1 MKKTNKRRQSSKSLI
16 VLIVLTAI
24 LMISSSYAWF
34 TSNQTVTVDPIQVQ
48 VNATNGLQISH
59 NAFDWS
65 AKVTAAQLK
74 TASENGYDAA
84 KNFIPAVMLPAS
96 SPIREIPTGTGRM
109 EMYAGNVDTDED
121 TGEYFLSSTLLAD
134 ETQMVQRDPSDPDST
149 EGYYIVFDVFL
160 KLDLPSKVYLKSSS
174 NVTYAGD
181 RSRGLENAARVA
193 FMNLGN
199 VTADQPSDA
208 QSLATNSGITLWE
221 PNYDVHTATGAQNA
235 ISVYGVTGLGLTGQ
249 SRVPYRAVNKAFS
262 NINIKQTDAA
272 HDTAANFIDVTPDI
286 ATAKP
291 TATPAANVAFPC
303 LNNYDDPGDGSTEL
317 VMKSGITK
325 LRVYMWIEGQDVDC
339 ENNASGTSISYTFD
353 ITKLAS

>member
-1 MKKTNKRRQSSKSLI
+1 MKKTNKKRQSSKSLI

-48 VNATNGLQISH
+48 VNATNGLQISY

-74 TASENGYDAA
+74 NATNEGYDSA
-84 KNFIPAVMLPAS
+84 KNFLPAVMLPAS
-96 SPIREIPTGTGRM
+96 SPNRQNPSAAGRL
-109 EMYAGNVDTDED
+109 EMYSGAVTTDED
-121 TGEYFLSSTLLAD
+121 TGEYFLTSRLLTD
-134 ETQMVQRDPSDPDST
+134 ETQMRQTDPSDPDAT
-149 EGYYIVFDVFL
+149 EGYYIVFDIFL
-160 KLDLPSKVYLKSSS
+160 KLDLPSKVYLKSTS

-199 VTADQPSDA
+199 VGADAPSDA
-208 QSLATNSGITLWE
+208 QALSTLTGNVSLWE
-221 PNYDVHTATGAQNA
+221 PNFDVHTATGAQNG
-235 ISVYGVTGLGLTGQ
+235 ISVYGHTGLGLTGQ
-249 SRVPYRAVNKAFS
+249 ERLAYRGVNKEFT

-272 HDTAANFIDVTPDI
+272 HDTNANFINVTPDL
-286 ATAKP
+286 
-291 TATPAANVAFPC
+291 ATPKTPTNNLPFNV
-303 LNNYDDPGDGSTEL
+303 LNTYDDPADGSTEL

-339 ENNASGTSISYTFD
+339 ENNASGTSINYTFD

>member
-74 TASENGYDAA
+74 TAVDNGYDSA
-84 KNFIPAVMLPAS
+84 KNYIPAIMLPSS
-96 SPIREIPTGTGRM
+96 SPIRENPSAAGRM
-109 EMYAGNVDTDED
+109 EMYSGSVDTDED
-121 TGEYFLSSTLLAD
+121 TGEYFLSSALLSD
-134 ETQMVQRDPSDPDST
+134 ESQMVQKDPSDPNST
-149 EGYYIVFDVFL
+149 EGYYIVFDIFL
-160 KLDLPSKVYLKSSS
+160 KLDLPSKVYLKSTS

-199 VTADQPSDA
+199 VSSDEPSNA

-221 PNYDVHTATGAQNA
+221 PNFDVHTATGAQNG
-235 ISVYGVTGLGLTGQ
+235 ISVYGVSGLGLTGQ
-249 SRVPYRAVNKAFS
+249 ERVPYRAVNKAFS
-262 NINIKQTDAA
+262 NVNIKETDET
-272 HDTAANFIDVTPDI
+272 HDTAANFINVTPDI
-286 ATAKP
+286 ATPKTP
-291 TATPAANVAFPC
+291 TGNVAFPC
-303 LNNYDDPGDGSTEL
+303 LNNYDDPADGSTEL

-339 ENNASGTSISYTFD
+339 ENNASGTSINYTFD

>member
-74 TASENGYDAA
+74 TASENGYDSA
-84 KNFIPAVMLPAS
+84 KNYIPAIMLPSS
-96 SPIREIPTGTGRM
+96 SPIRENPSAAGRM
-109 EMYAGNVDTDED
+109 EMYSGSVDTDED
-121 TGEYFLSSTLLAD
+121 TGEYFLSSALLSD
-134 ETQMVQRDPSDPDST
+134 ESQMVQKDPSDPDST
-149 EGYYIVFDVFL
+149 EGYYIVFDIFL
-160 KLDLPSKVYLKSSS
+160 KLDLPSKVYLKSTS

-181 RSRGLENAARVA
+181 RSRGLENAARIA

-199 VTADQPSDA
+199 VSSDEPSNA
-208 QSLATNSGITLWE
+208 QTLATNSGITLWE
-221 PNYDVHTATGAQNA
+221 PNFDVHTATGAQNG

-249 SRVPYRAVNKAFS
+249 ERVPYRAVNKAFS
-262 NINIKQTDAA
+262 NVNIKETDET
-272 HDTAANFIDVTPDI
+272 HDTAANFINVTPDI
-286 ATAKP
+286 ATPKTP
-291 TATPAANVAFPC
+291 TGNVAFPC
-303 LNNYDDPGDGSTEL
+303 LNNYDDPADGSTEL

-339 ENNASGTSISYTFD
+339 ENNASGTSINYTFD

>member
-74 TASENGYDAA
+74 TAVDNGYDSA
-84 KNFIPAVMLPAS
+84 KNYIPAIMLPSS
-96 SPIREIPTGTGRM
+96 SPIRENPSAAGRM
-109 EMYAGNVDTDED
+109 EMYSGSVDTDED
-121 TGEYFLSSTLLAD
+121 TGEYFLSSALLSD
-134 ETQMVQRDPSDPDST
+134 ESQMVQKDPSDPNST
-149 EGYYIVFDVFL
+149 EGYYIVFDIFL
-160 KLDLPSKVYLKSSS
+160 KLDLPSKVYLKSTS

-181 RSRGLENAARVA
+181 RSRGLENAARIA

-199 VTADQPSDA
+199 VSSDEPSNA

-221 PNYDVHTATGAQNA
+221 PNFDVHTATGAQNG
-235 ISVYGVTGLGLTGQ
+235 ISVYGVSGLGLTGQ
-249 SRVPYRAVNKAFS
+249 ERVPYRAVNKAFS
-262 NINIKQTDAA
+262 NINIKETDET
-272 HDTAANFIDVTPDI
+272 HDTASNFINVTPDI
-286 ATAKP
+286 ATPKTP
-291 TATPAANVAFPC
+291 TGNVAFPC
-303 LNNYDDPGDGSTEL
+303 LNNYDDPADGSTDL

>member
-74 TASENGYDAA
+74 TAVDNGYDSA
-84 KNFIPAVMLPAS
+84 KNYIPAIMLPSS
-96 SPIREIPTGTGRM
+96 SPIRENPSAAGRM
-109 EMYAGNVDTDED
+109 EMYSGSVDTDED
-121 TGEYFLSSTLLAD
+121 TGEYFLSSALLSD
-134 ETQMVQRDPSDPDST
+134 ESQMVQKDPSDPNST
-149 EGYYIVFDVFL
+149 EGYYIVFDIFL
-160 KLDLPSKVYLKSSS
+160 KLDLPSKVYLKSTS

-181 RSRGLENAARVA
+181 RSRGLENAARIA

-199 VTADQPSDA
+199 VSSDEPSNA

-221 PNYDVHTATGAQNA
+221 PNFDVHTATGAQNG

-249 SRVPYRAVNKAFS
+249 ERVPYRAVNKAFS
-262 NINIKQTDAA
+262 NVNIKETDET
-272 HDTAANFIDVTPDI
+272 HDTAANFINVTPDI
-286 ATAKP
+286 ATPKTP
-291 TATPAANVAFPC
+291 TGNVAFPC
-303 LNNYDDPGDGSTEL
+303 LNNYDDPADGSTEL

-339 ENNASGTSISYTFD
+339 ENNASGTSINYTFD

>member
-1 MKKTNKRRQSSKSLI
+1 MKKTNKQRQSSKSLI

-48 VNATNGLQISH
+48 VNATNGLQISY

-74 TASENGYDAA
+74 TAVDNGYDGA
-84 KNFIPAVMLPAS
+84 KNFLPAVMLPAS
-96 SPIREIPTGTGRM
+96 SPKRVLTADTGRL
-109 EMYAGNVDTDED
+109 EIYKGDVETDED
-121 TGEYFLSSTLLAD
+121 TGEYYLTTALLSD
-134 ETQMVQRDPSDPDST
+134 ETQMRQTDPSNPDAT
-149 EGYYIVFDVFL
+149 EGYYIVFDIFL
-160 KLDLPSKVYLKSSS
+160 KLDLPSKVYLKSTS

-193 FMNLGN
+193 FVNLGN
-199 VTADQPSDA
+199 VNSESPSDA
-208 QSLATNSGITLWE
+208 QALATSSNAAVNIWE
-221 PNYDVHTATGAQNA
+221 PNYDVHTATGAQNG
-235 ISVYGVTGLGLTGQ
+235 ISVYGHTGLGLTGEE
-249 SRVPYRAVNKAFS
+249 RLPYRAVSKAFS
-262 NINIKQTDAA
+262 DVNIKQTDEA
-272 HDTAANFIDVTPDI
+272 HDTANNFTNVTVDL
-286 ATAKP
+286 
-291 TATPAANVAFPC
+291 ATPKTNTTNLAFPV
-303 LNNYDDPGDGSTEL
+303 LNTYDDPSDGSTDL

>member
-74 TASENGYDAA
+74 TAVDNGYDSA
-84 KNFIPAVMLPAS
+84 KNYIPAIMLPSS
-96 SPIREIPTGTGRM
+96 SPIRENPSAAGRM
-109 EMYAGNVDTDED
+109 EMYSGSVDTDED
-121 TGEYFLSSTLLAD
+121 TGEYFLSSALLSD
-134 ETQMVQRDPSDPDST
+134 ESQMVQKDPSDPNST
-149 EGYYIVFDVFL
+149 EGYYIVFDIFL
-160 KLDLPSKVYLKSSS
+160 KLDLPSKVYLKSTS

-199 VTADQPSDA
+199 VSSDEPSNA

-221 PNYDVHTATGAQNA
+221 PNFDVHTATGAQNG

-249 SRVPYRAVNKAFS
+249 ERVPYRAVNKAFS
-262 NINIKQTDAA
+262 NVNIKETDET
-272 HDTAANFIDVTPDI
+272 HDTAANFINVTPDI
-286 ATAKP
+286 ATPKTP
-291 TATPAANVAFPC
+291 TGNVAFPC
-303 LNNYDDPGDGSTEL
+303 LNNYDDPADGSTEL

-339 ENNASGTSISYTFD
+339 ENNASGTSINYTFD